1 LKDVPWWSNL
11 CESFKRT
18 TTMKHPCLFI
28 KKTKPKELEGDDFN
42 VKVIV
47 LAMPSQGG
55 KTTK

>member
-1 LKDVPWWSNL
+1 
-11 CESFKRT
+11 
-18 TTMKHPCLFI
+18 MKHPCLFI